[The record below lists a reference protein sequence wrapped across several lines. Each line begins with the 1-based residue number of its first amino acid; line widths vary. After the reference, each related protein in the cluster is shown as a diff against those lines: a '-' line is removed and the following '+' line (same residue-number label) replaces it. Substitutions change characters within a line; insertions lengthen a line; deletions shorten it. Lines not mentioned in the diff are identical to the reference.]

1 MSISQNVL
9 LGVSVDHTWSDKFG
23 KCRAVQDCLGLRLL
37 TDVPCGPPG
46 GKDRGKALLRH
57 RSLPRRGPA
66 GPMFSKANFDKCTSQ
81 LFRDSWNII
90 ARACHFSGQGIM
102 EVMASAQVPPA
113 KGKSRTRLPMS
124 IPGHPHPCIWFFINH
139 KGQGGKLMSDESPP

>member
-1 MSISQNVL
+1 ML

-23 KCRAVQDCLGLRLL
+23 KCRAMQGCLGLGLL

-46 GKDRGKALLRH
+46 GKERGQAPLGH
-57 RSLPRRGPA
+57 RSLPHRGPA
-66 GPMFSKANFDKCTSQ
+66 GPMFPKYNFDKCTSQ

-102 EVMASAQVPPA
+102 DREVMASAQVPPA